1 MLTTTRRTTTIRP
14 TISCSRS
21 PAWKTIN
28 KTAQFYSN
36 KSFSP
41 KPLPEISIQDW
52 TNFQSLSLACKPG
65 TKIFQLCFALALHL
79 RYSFFL
85 AFTIVLFHLAENSQ
99 FFSSQM
105 ESLLV
110 ARMVESFK
118 STHTW
123 GLKRSHTSTVKMVEL
138 LLKAEEREDM
148 RAAIM
153 TAIIKPTNPT
163 GSTFRTNLKKSKETY
178 KVKISFFCCFS
189 LCRGA

>member
-1 MLTTTRRTTTIRP
+1 MLTITRRTTTTRP

-21 PAWKTIN
+21 PAWKAIN
-28 KTAQFYSN
+28 TTAQFYNN
-36 KSFSP
+36 KSFSL
-41 KPLPEISIQDW
+41 KPLPEMSIQDW

-85 AFTIVLFHLAENSQ
+85 ASLYCSIWRKILTG
-99 FFSSQM
+99 FSSQM
-105 ESLLV
+105 ESTLV
-110 ARMVESFK
+110 ARMVESLK

-138 LLKAEEREDM
+138 LLKAEEREDI
-148 RAAIM
+148 RAAII

-163 GSTFRTNLKKSKETY
+163 GSTFRTNLKKSKET
-178 KVKISFFCCFS
+178 
-189 LCRGA
+189 